1 MVARQIE
8 FITFDAVGGQVNFGI
23 DETAHPLWRKHFVKS
38 EIVTSQAV
46 FSWKADPALHEAAVV
61 PLVLGPSVE
70 HLLLVMCVD
79 ASDLYFALDT
89 DVGNKLDLAR
99 VGLHLESDQR
109 LQNQQESNVESPSD
123 LPEKL
128 ARRHDSEQEAGQ
140 CV

>member
-1 MVARQIE
+1 M
-8 FITFDAVGGQVNFGI
+8 
-23 DETAHPLWRKHFVKS
+23 
-38 EIVTSQAV
+38 
-46 FSWKADPALHEAAVV
+46 
-61 PLVLGPSVE
+61 LGPSVE
-70 HLLLVMCVD
+70 HLLLVMGVN
-79 ASDLYFALDT
+79 ASNLNFTLDT

-128 ARRHDSEQEAGQ
+128 ARRHHREQEAGQ